1 VKITVFRPSEGT
13 YVDFDIIRKKIK
25 IENITSELIDKDIGY
40 IKINMFDSE
49 IAKYFGDHLN
59 GLLAKNIK
67 GLIIDLRDNPG
78 RRL

>member
-49 IAKYFGDHLN
+49 IAK
-59 GLLAKNIK
+59 
-67 GLIIDLRDNPG
+67 
-78 RRL
+78 